1 MARKIRIEGRMES
14 QRDDRRSGFKRPTR
28 ADLIAAANRSL
39 RDALKPG
46 LRVVFCG
53 INPGLY
59 TAWAG
64 HHFARPGNRFWAA
77 LHAGGFTARLYSPWE
92 DQTLLELGVGLTNL
106 VPRAT
111 AAAAEL
117 SRDELIAGAARLE
130 RKLRRNPTQWIA
142 FLGIGAYRTA
152 FQRPHAALGQQQEE
166 IAGARIWLLPSP
178 SGLNAHHQ
186 PRDLA
191 LQFQALRKAVRR
203 ETD

>member
-1 MARKIRIEGRMES
+1 MLGWSSLPGGRRARARRNV
-14 QRDDRRSGFKRPTR
+14 QRARRPGPSRQE
-28 ADLIAAANRSL
+28 LIAAAGRRL
-39 RDALKPG
+39 RDLLRPG

-92 DQTLLELGVGLTNL
+92 DQELLELGLGLTNL

-111 AAAAEL
+111 AAASELDAE
-117 SRDELIAGAARLE
+117 ELMAGAIKLE
-130 RKLRRNPTQWIA
+130 RKLRRNPTRWIA

-152 FQRPHAALGQQQEE
+152 FQRPVAVLGQQPET

-186 PRDLA
+186 PRELA
-191 LQFQALRKAVRR
+191 TQFQALRTAAYVR
-203 ETD
+203 